1 MEALSI
7 AMMEEKLSNVQTVGS
22 NTEKKKRHAKVR
34 PVPTHAVSVRKSEMM
49 LMLGIGSTK
58 ADELIKTG
66 KVKSVLIG
74 RTRLISVRSIEALV
88 NHTA

>member
-1 MEALSI
+1 M
-7 AMMEEKLSNVQTVGS
+7 SNVSAIGS
-22 NTEKKKRHAKVR
+22 KSEKKKRHAKVR

-58 ADELIKTG
+58 ADELIKSG

-88 NHTA
+88 NQAA